1 MADLRPAPR
10 LPGTGAVH
18 VVGAGG
24 AGMSALAKLLAGM
37 GYRVTGSDLKPA
49 SSLEVLGD
57 LGIETWVGHRPE
69 RMEAMDLLVFSSA
82 VPATDPE
89 VQAARKAEVTV
100 WARPTLLEAITA
112 ASPAIGFAGTH
123 GKTTSTALAV
133 TALRGAGEDPSFI
146 VGGEMVAFNTGAHLG
161 DSSRFVLEADEAFG
175 TFLHL
180 RMRGLMVTNI
190 EPDHLDHYGNAAAME
205 QAFALVAN
213 RVDGPVVAC
222 IDDPGVR
229 RLAERAEVVGYGFT
243 ETASWRITDPAH
255 DASGTTFMLVSP
267 DSERVRVEVPVPGL
281 HVARNAAGVIAL
293 LAMLGHA
300 PERLAAGIAGYRG
313 VRRRFEVRGTVG
325 GVTVVDDYAHHP
337 TEVAATIA
345 AGRLGGWERVWAVFQ
360 PHRYTRTADLGSEFG
375 RPLAGADRVLVTDVY
390 PAGEPAIPGVSGRI
404 VAEAVAAAGG
414 SVRYV
419 PGTADAAGLLA
430 ESVAPGDLVLLL
442 GAGDITGIAEPLL
455 AELEQRGRE

>member
-1 MADLRPAPR
+1 
-10 LPGTGAVH
+10 
-18 VVGAGG
+18 
-24 AGMSALAKLLAGM
+24 MSALAKLLAGM
-37 GYRVTGSDLKPA
+37 GYRVTGSDLKPGA
-49 SSLEVLGD
+49 ALDVLGD

-69 RMEAMDLLVFSSA
+69 RIEAIDLLVFSSA

-89 VQAARKAEVTV
+89 VQAARRAGVTV
-100 WARPTLLEAITA
+100 WPRPTLLEALTA

-146 VGGEMVAFNTGAHLG
+146 VGGEMVALNTGAHLG

-190 EPDHLDHYGNAAAME
+190 EPDHLDHYGTAAAME

-222 IDDPGVR
+222 VDDPGVL
-229 RLAERAEVVGYGFT
+229 RLAERAEVVGYGL
-243 ETASWRITDPAH
+243 AGNADWRITDPAH
-255 DASGTTFMLVSP
+255 DGAGTTFTLASP
-267 DSERVRVEVPVPGL
+267 EGDRVRVAVPVPGL
-281 HVARNAAGVIAL
+281 HVARNAAGVVAL
-293 LAMLGHA
+293 LAMLGHDVD
-300 PERLAAGIAGYRG
+300 RLAAGIAAYRG
-313 VRRRFEVRGTVG
+313 VRRRFEVRGTVA

-390 PAGEPAIPGVSGRI
+390 SAGEAAIPGVSGRI
-404 VAEAVAAAGG
+404 VAEAVSASGG

-419 PGTADAAGLLA
+419 PSLAEVAVLLA

-455 AELEQRGRE
+455 EALERRGRG